1 MGRWLEDDDEPARVL
16 LLPELPVSVEG
27 DPSLR
32 ARLFGLEPL
41 EEERPG
47 DESRV
52 SSPPLS
58 KS

>member
-1 MGRWLEDDDEPARVL
+1 MGRWLEDDELRVL
-16 LLPELPVSVEG
+16 VLLDPASVEG

-41 EEERPG
+41 AEERLE

-52 SSPPLS
+52 SSPS
-58 KS
+58 VSRS

>member
-52 SSPPLS
+52 S
-58 KS
+58 